1 MTHTLED
8 SRVAHILSLHLTRTR
23 PMAVNWNSN
32 SRISAIPH
40 SKFATPESFPDG
52 VGQVSQAARDPGWS
66 IPTGRRVATSPAPRL
81 LFMPWRAPAALL
93 AYLGL
98 TVLLFA
104 QAWAHPFTSSI
115 GYRGDAEDF
124 MWFLSWPGFALTHGL
139 NPVFTTYLDYPAGV
153 NLMANTTL
161 PLVGTVLSPIAAI
174 FGPVFTYNTVET
186 LALTLSGWCAYL
198 LIRRHVTSHLA
209 AALGGLLYGFSP
221 LMLGQSLGHP
231 HVSAAFLPPLIFIA
245 LEEAVIR
252 QRRRPVPIGI
262 LLGALGAAQA
272 LIGEDV
278 LAMTAIVGLLAIG
291 LLAGLHPGQVRV
303 RRDHAFR
310 VFGVAALTFILLAGP
325 AVAFQFLGPQAT
337 HDRAHGPNFWVS
349 DLLGFVVPTKLQW
362 LTLPPLLALRDRL
375 TGTLIESS
383 NYLGI
388 PLIAVLGFISW
399 RLWSNALVRLV
410 ALLGVLAAMLS
421 LGVTIHA
428 AGRLTLVPVAVLAL
442 GFPVFRRV
450 LPGRLL
456 LYEFLIAWI
465 AMAQLPPLTNMLPV
479 RLMLFVFLMAGVLL
493 AVFVDHLV
501 RAQTL
506 RSRVLAGFVAVLA
519 LAPLFPRLPYPAT
532 PVEVPPFF
540 AHSAIPD
547 GSVAVIFPFVDPT
560 HTAAVLWQA
569 ESGMR
574 FKMPEGYAFVP
585 PGQGNV
591 EPPPSATGFAGLAI
605 AGGADPAGFP
615 VSLEEQVQRELNAW
629 HVRTV
634 IVGPMA
640 NQGRMV
646 AFITGVLG
654 REPVYTGGVYAWEG
668 LDLTR

>member
-1 MTHTLED
+1 
-8 SRVAHILSLHLTRTR
+8 
-23 PMAVNWNSN
+23 
-32 SRISAIPH
+32 
-40 SKFATPESFPDG
+40 
-52 VGQVSQAARDPGWS
+52 
-66 IPTGRRVATSPAPRL
+66 
-81 LFMPWRAPAALL
+81 
-93 AYLGL
+93 LGL
-98 TVLLFA
+98 AVLLFA

-153 NLMANTTL
+153 NLMANTSL
-161 PLVGTVLSPIAAI
+161 PLVGTVLSPISSM

-186 LALTLSGWCAYL
+186 LALALSGWSAYL
-198 LIRRHVTSHLA
+198 LIRRHVTNHVA

-221 LMLGQSLGHP
+221 IMLGQSLGHP
-231 HVSAAFLPPLIFIA
+231 HVTMAFLPPIIFIV

-252 QRRRPVPIGI
+252 QRRGPVPIGV

-278 LAMTAIVGLLAIG
+278 LAMTAVVGLLAIG
-291 LLAGLHPGQVRV
+291 VLAGLHPGQVRI
-303 RRDHAFR
+303 RRDHALR
-310 VFGVAALTFILLAGP
+310 VLGIAVLTFILLAGP

-337 HDRAHGPNFWVS
+337 HARAHGPNFWVS

-362 LTLPPLLALRDRL
+362 LTLPLLLALRDRL

-388 PLIAVLGFISW
+388 PLIALLAFISW
-399 RLWSNALVRLV
+399 RWWSDTRVRLV
-410 ALLGVLAAMLS
+410 ALVAVLAGLLS
-421 LGVTIHA
+421 LGVTIHV
-428 AGRLTLVPVAVLAL
+428 AGQFTVIPVAVLAL
-442 GFPVFRRV
+442 TFPLLRRRV
-450 LPGRLL
+450 PGRLL
-456 LYEFLIAWI
+456 LYLYLIAWV
-465 AMAQLPPLTNMLPV
+465 AMAQVPPLTNMLPV
-479 RLMLFVFLMAGVLL
+479 RLTLFVFLMGGVLL

-506 RSRVLAGFVAVLA
+506 RSRVLAGAVAILA

-585 PGQGNV
+585 SGQGNV
-591 EPPPSATGFAGLAI
+591 DPPPSATHDAGIAI
-605 AGGADPAGFP
+605 AGGADPARFP
-615 VSLEEQVQRELNAW
+615 AGVREQVLRELKTW

-634 IVGPMA
+634 IVGPMQ
-640 NQGRMV
+640 NQARMV
-646 AFITGVLG
+646 AFITWVLA
-654 REPVYTGGVYAWEG
+654 REPLQTGGVYAWEG
-668 LDLTR
+668 LDEAQ

>member
-1 MTHTLED
+1 
-8 SRVAHILSLHLTRTR
+8 VAL
-23 PMAVNWNSN
+23 V
-32 SRISAIPH
+32 
-40 SKFATPESFPDG
+40 
-52 VGQVSQAARDPGWS
+52 
-66 IPTGRRVATSPAPRL
+66 
-81 LFMPWRAPAALL
+81 

-98 TVLLFA
+98 AVLLFA

-124 MWFLSWPGFALTHGL
+124 MWFFSWPGFAITHGL

-161 PLVGTVLSPIAAI
+161 PMVGTVLSPITAI
-174 FGPVFTYNTVET
+174 FGPVFAYNTVET
-186 LALTLSGWCAYL
+186 VALALSGWSAYL
-198 LIRRHVTSHLA
+198 LVRRHVTSHLA

-231 HVSAAFLPPLIFIA
+231 HVTMAFLPPIIFIV

-252 QRRRPVPIGI
+252 QRRRPVPVGI

-303 RRDHAFR
+303 RRDHALR
-310 VFGVAALTFILLAGP
+310 VFGIAALTFILLAGP

-349 DLLGFVVPTKLQW
+349 DLLGFIVPTKLQW
-362 LTLPPLLALRDRL
+362 LTLPPLLGLRDRL

-388 PLIAVLGFISW
+388 PLIAVLAFISW
-399 RLWSNALVRLV
+399 RLWSDTRVRLV
-410 ALLGVLAAMLS
+410 ALVGVLAAMLS
-421 LGVTIHA
+421 LCVTIHA
-428 AGRLTLVPVAVLAL
+428 AGHLTFVPVAVLAL
-442 GFPVFRRV
+442 AFPVFRRV

-456 LYEFLIAWI
+456 LYEFLIAWV
-465 AMAQLPPLTNMLPV
+465 AMAQVPPLTNMLPV
-479 RLMLFVFLMAGVLL
+479 RLTLFVFLMAGVLL

-501 RAQTL
+501 HAQAL
-506 RSRVLAGFVAVLA
+506 RSRVLAGAVALLA
-519 LAPLFPRLPYPAT
+519 LAPLFPRLPYPAA
-532 PVEVPPFF
+532 PVEVPAFF
-540 AHSAIPD
+540 LHSAIPD

-560 HTAAVLWQA
+560 HTPAVLWQA

-591 EPPPSATGFAGLAI
+591 YPPPSATGAAGLAI
-605 AGGADPAGFP
+605 AVGTDPAGFP
-615 VSLEEQVQRELNAW
+615 AGLQDQMRRELKAW

-640 NQGRMV
+640 NQARMV
-646 AFITGVLG
+646 AFITHVLA
-654 REPVYTGGVYAWEG
+654 RDPVQSGGVYVWEG
-668 LDLTR
+668 VDQAG